1 MCHPASQPLSQS
13 LAAARPVGRR
23 GFTLVELL
31 AVIAIIGTLV
41 GLLLPAVQAAR
52 EAARQSQCTNNVKQL
67 ALGFQGYHDA
77 NDILPSAENKY
88 TAAGYWQ
95 VPFKT
100 WAVDLMPFI
109 EMADAYSKFD
119 PALGLRNA
127 TNASKALD
135 KVAYPTARCPSNPY
149 AASFKPKFTSRYQE
163 GNWPN
168 GNPQTSCYSV
178 CTGPAQDSGCGLES
192 PCGASVACESC
203 SGNRYIN
210 SLAESP
216 GMFKPNMFFQC
227 RFKNVTDGLSKTIML
242 SERRGELN
250 SYGGGVFSSD
260 VQGVCTWLRIN
271 SSYINEN
278 SDTDASNRGA
288 SSNHPVGATFAMAD
302 GAVVFLANDTDYIVY
317 NRLGNRADGKVVSLP

>member
-1 MCHPASQPLSQS
+1 MKVSMAAS
-13 LAAARPVGRR
+13 RRGRDAGVT

-31 AVIAIIGTLV
+31 VVIAIIGTLV

-52 EAARQSQCTNNVKQL
+52 EAARRSTCTNNVKQL
-67 ALGFQGYHDA
+67 ALGFQVYHDA
-77 NDILPSAENKY
+77 NNILPSAENKY

-119 PALGLRNA
+119 PAIGLR
-127 TNASKALD
+127 TSDASKALD
-135 KVAYPTARCPSNPY
+135 KVVYPTARCPSNPY
-149 AASFKPKFTSRYQE
+149 AASFKPKVSSRYAD
-163 GNWPN
+163 GNWPG
-168 GNPQTSCYSV
+168 GNTQTSCYSV
-178 CTGPAQDSGCGLES
+178 CTGPAQDNGCGLES
-192 PCGASVACESC
+192 PCGASVGCESC
-203 SGNRYIN
+203 SGNRWLN

-227 RFKNVTDGLSKTIML
+227 RLKNVTDGLSKTIML

-288 SSNHPVGATFAMAD
+288 SSNHPGGATFAMAD
-302 GAVVFLANDTDYIVY
+302 GAVVFLENDTDYIVY